1 MPSPLQFSWMSKGRV
16 LHVVSQRPRL
26 LQSRPQDS
34 VMDALHSKEGEWERS
49 GGVLE
54 ALPGNGAHHT
64 HPYSIR
70 QNTVTQPHSKQ
81 ENT

>member
-1 MPSPLQFSWMSKGRV
+1 
-16 LHVVSQRPRL
+16 
-26 LQSRPQDS
+26 
-34 VMDALHSKEGEWERS
+34 MDALHSKEGEWERS